1 MKTSYDLVIIGGGPA
16 GLAAAV
22 SAYDN
27 GVKDILILERE
38 EKMGGILNQCIHN
51 GFGLTR
57 FKESLSGPEY
67 AARFVQEVRARNINV
82 MTQTTVLSLTKDKKI
97 TAINSREGVFVLQ
110 AKAVILA
117 MGCRERSRG
126 ALNVPGTRPAG
137 IYSAGTAQKYVN
149 IKGYMPGKRVVI
161 LGSGDIGLIM
171 ARRMTLEGAKVL
183 AVCEI
188 MPYSSGL
195 KRNIAQCLDDF
206 DIPLYLNHTITNI
219 EGDKRVT
226 GVVVSKVDG
235 NKKPIA
241 GTEMHFDCD
250 TVLFSVGLIPENELT
265 KEAGIE
271 LSPKTRGA
279 VVSQTRETSEEGI
292 FACGNVLQVH
302 DLVDFVS
309 EEAEV
314 AGRYAAKYIL
324 NGKTERN
331 YVEIFNGKN
340 VSYVCPQRVDKNLG
354 EHVKL
359 FFRVTNT
366 FKNCTITAKCGDRIL
381 AQKKKQI
388 AVPGEMETLML
399 VKTKID
405 EADGNI
411 EVSLEVQQ

>member
-1 MKTSYDLVIIGGGPA
+1 MKNTYDIVIIGGGPA
-16 GLAAAV
+16 GLAAAI

-27 GVKDILILERE
+27 GAKDILILERE
-38 EKMGGILNQCIHN
+38 DKMGGILNQCIHN

-67 AARFVQEVRARNINV
+67 AARFVQGVRERKIEVC
-82 MTQTTVLSLTKDKKI
+82 TETTVLSLTKDKKI
-97 TAINSREGVFVLQ
+97 TAINTSSGIFTLQ

-126 ALNVPGTRPAG
+126 ALNVAGTRPAG

-149 IKGYMPGKRVVI
+149 IKGFMPGKRVVI

-206 DIPLYLNHTITNI
+206 DIPLYLNHTITKI

-226 GVVVSKVDG
+226 GVVISKVDE
-235 NKKPIA
+235 NKQPIA
-241 GTEMHFDCD
+241 GTEKRFDCD

-271 LSPKTRGA
+271 LSPRTRGA

-309 EEAEV
+309 EEAEM
-314 AGRYAAKYIL
+314 AGRYAAKYVL
-324 NGKTERN
+324 EGNVEHN
-331 YVEIFNGKN
+331 YVEIANGKN
-340 VSYVCPQRVDKNLG
+340 VSYVCPQKLDKNVD
-354 EHVKL
+354 ENVKL

-399 VKTKID
+399 IKNKFGEIG
-405 EADGNI
+405 EKI
-411 EVSLEVQQ
+411 EVSLEAQE